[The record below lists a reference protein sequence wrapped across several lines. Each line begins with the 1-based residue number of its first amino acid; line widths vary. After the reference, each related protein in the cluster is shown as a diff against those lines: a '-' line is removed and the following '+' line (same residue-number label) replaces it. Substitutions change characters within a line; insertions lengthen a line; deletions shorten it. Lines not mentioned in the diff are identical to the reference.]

1 MHPRL
6 EHLLSL
12 RDGEPVD
19 AAIREHASGCSRC
32 AATLREA
39 DELRSRLRALP
50 QVGAAKDG
58 WSALQVRLGEH
69 RAATL
74 RRAWGARVAVA
85 ASVAVIAVA
94 IGWRLA
100 DTSLEQSA
108 DARAK
113 PAPLTAEQALAL
125 DRVAQLQTQSD
136 ALDEMLV
143 ALGDRPAVERAGSTL
158 PIDALESQVQ
168 WVDHQLSSGD
178 AALEPASAE
187 QLWRERVEALNS
199 LVQLRYVEAQR
210 ISM

>member
-19 AAIREHASGCSRC
+19 ATVREHASGCSRC
-32 AATLREA
+32 SATLREA

-50 QVGAAKDG
+50 PVGAAKDG
-58 WSALQVRLGEH
+58 WSALQARLGEH
-69 RAATL
+69 RSAAL

-85 ASVAVIAVA
+85 ASVAVIAAA
-94 IGWRLA
+94 IGWRIA

-108 DARAK
+108 AARAM

-136 ALDEMLV
+136 ALDAMLV

-158 PIDALESQVQ
+158 PIDTLESQVQ

-199 LVQLRYVEAQR
+199 LVRLRYVEAQR